1 MEYTAG
7 GTAEERT
14 DTNGHFNRREY
25 LGHNRWSGC
34 GSGAAGQRLGKD
46 HGGDPR
52 AIRAPDTAQDDRL
65 AALEKDVAQIK
76 QYLDNDKRNIDR
88 LTEGDRV
95 TKHAIL
101 ALLGHGI
108 DGNNVDEMLKS
119 KHEMEIYLINR

>member
-1 MEYTAG
+1 MSTDSPESEVEPTENITPENIWAILAWVATALILLS
-7 GTAEERT
+7 
-14 DTNGHFNRREY
+14 N
-25 LGHNRWSGC
+25 
-34 GSGAAGQRLGKD
+34 AGEKIVGIVK
-46 HGGDPR
+46 
-52 AIRAPDTAQDDRL
+52 AIKAPDVAQNDRL

-108 DGNNVDEMLKS
+108 DGNNVDEMAKS
-119 KHEMEIYLINR
+119 KHELEIYLINR